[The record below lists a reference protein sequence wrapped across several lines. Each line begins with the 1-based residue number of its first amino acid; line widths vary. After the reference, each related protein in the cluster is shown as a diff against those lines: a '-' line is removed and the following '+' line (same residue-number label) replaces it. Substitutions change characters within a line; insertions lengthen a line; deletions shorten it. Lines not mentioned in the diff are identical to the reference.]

1 MLSANKNCLLLK
13 SGKWMI
19 SQDGPPE
26 SHVSLPIGEVS
37 PASWIL
43 IQYHVRVEPKHIA
56 WMVVLPNDASWEKS
70 HDVTQA
76 GLDLRSSCLNLPDAR
91 DLDISP
97 VPSLCNLKHPSK
109 TVIEVAFW
117 ITWLPSFSRGWH
129 LKDFISWGLVLLRY
143 PEVSVTHLLL
153 LPVYQ
158 IPVVSNHRSASF
170 PKFQENG
177 SWNKRRTKVVSNIK
191 QHCLNE

>member
-1 MLSANKNCLLLK
+1 MDDK
-13 SGKWMI
+13 SGW
-19 SQDGPPE
+19 S
-26 SHVSLPIGEVS
+26 
-37 PASWIL
+37 SWIPCVSAYWRSVSCL
-43 IQYHVRVEPKHIA
+43 MDSHSVPCQSGAQAHSLDGGIA
-56 WMVVLPNDASWEKS
+56 KWCQTLPPTASWEKS

-76 GLDLRSSCLNLPDAR
+76 GLDLRSSCFNLPDAR

-177 SWNKRRTKVVSNIK
+177 SWNKWRTKVVSNIK